1 MRRFVLDAARWVVPS
16 HFADPSTL
24 TFLSILGLLLRHPPL
39 RALAWYR
46 LACWFQAR
54 SIPGLYGLLSRWM
67 FFRFG
72 LEIWGE
78 IEGGLYLPHPMGCVI
93 AVQRMGRN
101 CSVIASVTIGMRE
114 DYAFPVVGDHV
125 FVGAGARCS
134 AESPSAIMPRLEPM
148 LWFCL
153 MCLPTVRPLAFP
165 HVSSGPT
172 EFQPYP
178 LLDTMETLR
187 FERYHESFA
196 KPTTT
201 MDCIVLRAANHIRL
215 QPHDRYG
222 RPTGGICP
230 LDTDRRDIAF

>member
-1 MRRFVLDAARWVVPS
+1 MRRFALDAARWVVPS

-24 TFLSILGLLLRHPPL
+24 NFRSILSLLLRHPPL

-54 SIPGLYGLLSRWM
+54 SIPGLYGLLSRWI

-114 DYAFPVVGDHV
+114 DYAFPVIGDHV
-125 FVGAGARCS
+125 FVGAGRASS
-134 AESPSAIMPRLEPM
+134 AESQWAIGPRLEPM

-153 MCLPTVRPLAFP
+153 MCLPMVRPLAFR
-165 HVSSGPT
+165 HVSSGST
-172 EFQPYP
+172 RSHPYP
-178 LLDTMETLR
+178 LLNTMGTLR
-187 FERYHESFA
+187 FEQCHESFA
-196 KPTTT
+196 KPTAT
-201 MDCIVLRAANHIRL
+201 MDCIVFCVANHIRL
-215 QPHDRYG
+215 QPHNRHG
-222 RPTGGICP
+222 RSAGGICP
-230 LDTDRRDIAF
+230 PDTDRSHIAF

>member
-125 FVGAGARCS
+125 FVGAGAR
-134 AESPSAIMPRLEPM
+134 
-148 LWFCL
+148 
-153 MCLPTVRPLAFP
+153 
-165 HVSSGPT
+165 
-172 EFQPYP
+172 
-178 LLDTMETLR
+178 
-187 FERYHESFA
+187 
-196 KPTTT
+196 
-201 MDCIVLRAANHIRL
+201 VL
-215 QPHDRYG
+215 
-222 RPTGGICP
+222 GGITVGNHAKVGANAVVLSDVP
-230 LDTDRRDIAF
+230 AHGTAVGIPARIVRTNRVSAVSIVGHNGNFKV